1 MRRLP
6 LVGTARLDAILRPDA
21 VAKWL
26 KLNPRQLVRLGV
38 PYLKFG
44 PRSRRY
50 LVRDVLAWLEKQ
62 RAAA

>member
-1 MRRLP
+1 MTTLP
-6 LVGTARLDAILRPDA
+6 VAPDAILRSDE

-26 KLNPRQLVRLGV
+26 KVRPRQLVRLGV
-38 PYLKFG
+38 PSLNFG